1 MIKKKIKKK
10 NDDNII
16 YKDIKGIIL
25 TNFIKQSNRG
35 NIINFVLIK
44 VNIIKKIKNTLGTYL
59 FNIFL

>member
-1 MIKKKIKKK
+1 MKIKKYS
-10 NDDNII
+10 DDNIF
-16 YKDIKGIIL
+16 YKDVKGIIW

-44 VNIIKKIKNTLGTYL
+44 VDKIKKIKNTLGTYL

>member
-1 MIKKKIKKK
+1 MIKKKIKKYT
-10 NDDNII
+10 DDNII

-44 VNIIKKIKNTLGTYL
+44 VNIIKKIKITLGTYL

>member
-1 MIKKKIKKK
+1 MKIKYS
-10 NDDNII
+10 DDNII

-44 VNIIKKIKNTLGTYL
+44 VDKIKKIKNTLGKYL